1 MSVSFMLLECREL
14 NIDFYKSDSWD
25 FEEKLSWNFSQYVY
39 VQVSQ
44 LGSDDKEQH
53 SVGEGHVPS
62 PHIQP
67 QVPRGVV
74 MVWTPAKDNC
84 PCRPVILCRP
94 LTGVAVAKCLSLNS
108 CGPKIS
114 WTGVE

>member
-74 MVWTPAKDNC
+74 MGGHQQRITVPADQLFC
-84 PCRPVILCRP
+84 V
-94 LTGVAVAKCLSLNS
+94 
-108 CGPKIS
+108 GP
-114 WTGVE
+114 